1 MCVWVCLKIKN
12 GGMLAPSEDLGLGHP
27 ATGAWK
33 VCPRCR
39 VVFRNLSASDVR
51 PPADGRGMPV
61 RTGREERGYGHT
73 DGGARADGVSGMVTA

>member
-1 MCVWVCLKIKN
+1 MKLDRSKLPGTPLFRLN
-12 GGMLAPSEDLGLGHP
+12 RDGLGHP

-73 DGGARADGVSGMVTA
+73 DGGARADGVSGMAA